1 MIKKMF
7 SLVSVFSFLLLMSAC
22 SDGAEPSAAKVASPV
37 AAKVAESQAQPTDS
51 GEKGERFIRIP
62 QPVRTSNPDKIEVVE
77 VFWYGCSHCFHFD
90 PMLEAWK
97 KKLPADVDFHRS
109 PAMWNDLMV
118 VHAKAYYT
126 AVSLGVLDQVHEP
139 IFKAINVDRN
149 TLRDADALAKLFTE
163 YTKIDDATFRKT
175 FDSFG
180 VNSQVKQADA
190 RARSYGIAG
199 TPELIVNGKYRITGR
214 SAGGRAEMLQVA
226 EELIAKERAAK

>member
-1 MIKKMF
+1 MFKKMF
-7 SLVSVFSFLLLMSAC
+7 SLATVFSFLLLVSAC
-22 SDGAEPSAAKVASPV
+22 SDGAEPAAAKVVPPAAS
-37 AAKVAESQAQPTDS
+37 AAQTQAQPTDA
-51 GEKGERFIRIP
+51 GDKGERFIRIA

-90 PMLEAWK
+90 PMLEAWNK
-97 KKLPADVDFHRS
+97 QLPADVDFHRS

-118 VHAKAYYT
+118 VHAKAYYAALT
-126 AVSLGVLDQVHEP
+126 LGVLDKVHEP
-139 IFKAINVDRN
+139 IFNAINVDRN
-149 TLRDADALAKLFTE
+149 MLKDADALAKLFTE
-163 YTKIDDATFRKT
+163 HAGIDADTFRKT

-199 TPELIVNGKYRITGR
+199 TPELIINGKYRVTGR
-214 SAGGRAEMLQVA
+214 SAGGRAEMLEVA